1 MLATKLV
8 SDGATGMTISPKS
21 VHVKASGKESNIM
34 LTVPQAQ
41 NSMIGIGF
49 RYLMT
54 VFRAF
59 PFHML
64 SIHLF

>member
-1 MLATKLV
+1 MLDMELF
-8 SDGATGMTISPKS
+8 SDGASGMTISSKS

-49 RYLMT
+49 RYLMSSLHE
-54 VFRAF
+54 FLF
-59 PFHML
+59 QIL
-64 SIHLF
+64 SMHH